1 MLILCAFL
9 ASGKLDSL
17 VDSRH
22 QKDIFTRWDGEG
34 RLIFIDAKPSFSGY
48 FYAHQSGKKPF
59 KDEFLSLKSPEIAEI
74 LDSNE
79 KICIAMKES
88 DFNANKERFGNFR
101 PIVAKKEWILLQN
114 Y

>member
-1 MLILCAFL
+1 M

-17 VDSRH
+17 VYPRH

-34 RLIFIDAKPSFSGY
+34 QIVFLDAKPSFSGY
-48 FYAHQSGKKPF
+48 FYAHQTAKKPF
-59 KDEFLSLKSPEIAEI
+59 KDEFLSLKNPQISTI

-88 DFNANKERFGNFR
+88 DYLKNKERFGNFI
-101 PIVAKKEWILLQN
+101 PIVAKKEWILLKN